1 MATLIVKNLDDD
13 IFVQIK
19 QLARLNGMEFDEF
32 VKLSISNLVKTTANQ
47 AKPNLDQAQAFL
59 TWRQEYETLLKEE
72 SEPYHNYWQ
81 DVQVSSDVGND
92 FSWDRS

>member
-32 VKLSISNLVKTTANQ
+32 VKLGISNLVKTTANQ
-47 AKPNLDQAQAFL
+47 AKPNLDQTQAFL
-59 TWRQEYETLLKEE
+59 TWRQEYEALLKEE

-81 DVQVSSDVGND
+81 DVQASSDVGND